1 MTPKSVTSALVSSLE
16 GKGGSWRHHEAS
28 IYYQGRNLFA
38 SRLQFPFGPMFDGK
52 KTICMI
58 ISRFND
64 EMTAMLIGFDPF
76 FEGGLI

>member
-1 MTPKSVTSALVSSLE
+1 
-16 GKGGSWRHHEAS
+16 
-28 IYYQGRNLFA
+28 
-38 SRLQFPFGPMFDGK
+38 MFDGK

-76 FEGGLI
+76 FEGGLIWHINLDLTICT